1 MLDRF
6 IPLRASSALFLATM
20 LAGCA
25 TFGAARTAAL
35 VSTDAAQVS
44 APTAQ
49 IIAEDLVGRL
59 AEAVG
64 PGTGTIT
71 LLPDTSAFAIALEN
85 SLRKWGY
92 AVAAGD
98 KAEVANPIPLTYILD
113 TLDDSVLARL
123 STPAVDL
130 GRAYALTAAGAEP
143 LSPLSVMLRS

>member
-6 IPLRASSALFLATM
+6 IPLRASSALFLAIM
-20 LAGCA
+20 PAGCA
-25 TFGAARTAAL
+25 TFGAAHTAAL

-44 APTAQ
+44 APAAE

-71 LLPDTSAFAIALEN
+71 LRPDTSAFAIALDT

-98 KAEVANPIPLTYILD
+98 KAEIANPIPLTYILD

-123 STPAVDL
+123 STPVVDL

-143 LSPLSVMLRS
+143 SSPLSVMLRS